1 MKRLLIVALLAL
13 PSAAP
18 AQGGAK
24 ATEAQNRIVG
34 EVAECLQAGL
44 PPSWQTAEMKV
55 ELKKP
60 GADTGQVSY
69 ITRRALSGGQFE
81 PFRPCDE
88 KKAARTLLDLRKHQD
103 AQRRAWIV
111 ARLTLRN
118 DGTYDL
124 TFEYP
129 KPAARKK

>member
-1 MKRLLIVALLAL
+1 MRRLLIIALLAL
-13 PSAAP
+13 PAVAT
-18 AQGGAK
+18 AQK

-44 PPSWQTAEMKV
+44 PPNWQTAEMKV

-60 GADTGQVSY
+60 GAETGEVSY

-103 AQRRAWIV
+103 AQRRAWTA
-111 ARLTLRN
+111 ARLTLRS

-129 KPAARKK
+129 KPAAKKK

>member
-1 MKRLLIVALLAL
+1 MKRLLIIALLAAS
-13 PSAAP
+13 PSAG
-18 AQGGAK
+18 AQK
-24 ATEAQNRIVG
+24 ASEAQNRIVG
-34 EVAECLQAGL
+34 EVAQCLQAGL
-44 PPSWQTAEMKV
+44 PPNWQTAEMKV

-60 GADTGQVSY
+60 GAESGQVSY
-69 ITRRALSGGQFE
+69 ITRRALSGGEFE

-103 AQRRAWIV
+103 AQRRAWTA
-111 ARLTLRN
+111 ARLIIRN

-129 KPAARKK
+129 APKKK